1 MVLRQDRQKEN
12 VEKLSD
18 RNFRVFA
25 IIAVRQY
32 RDRHAR

>member
-18 RNFRVFA
+18 RNFRVLA
-25 IIAVRQY
+25 IIVVRQH
-32 RDRHAR
+32 RDRRAR